1 MTYRKIRAIISGGGT
16 GGHIFPALSIAD
28 KLKELK
34 GELAKLRFEKVTGG
48 AQTRVSRLRVCKKE
62 IARLMTVMNTERT
75 AQLRKYYAQAKY
87 LPKQL
92 RVKGTKKER
101 RQLTAAQ
108 KNKLTTAAAKKAQHF
123 PMRKF
128 YVLA

>member
-1 MTYRKIRAIISGGGT
+1 MSLKAKAIREMNAV
-16 GGHIFPALSIAD
+16 D
-28 KLKELK
+28 RQNKLKELK
-34 GELAKLRFEKVTGG
+34 SELAKLRFEKVTGG

-108 KNKLTTAAAKKAQHF
+108 KNRMTTKQAKMAKHF
-123 PMRKF
+123 PQRKF
-128 YVLA
+128 FVLA

>member
-1 MTYRKIRAIISGGGT
+1 MTII
-16 GGHIFPALSIAD
+16 
-28 KLKELK
+28 
-34 GELAKLRFEKVTGG
+34 
-48 AQTRVSRLRVCKKE
+48 
-62 IARLMTVMNTERT
+62 NTERKE
-75 AQLRKYYAQAKY
+75 QLKKYYTQAKY
-87 LPKQL
+87 IPKQL

-108 KNKLTTAAAKKAQHF
+108 KNKMTIAAAKKAKHF